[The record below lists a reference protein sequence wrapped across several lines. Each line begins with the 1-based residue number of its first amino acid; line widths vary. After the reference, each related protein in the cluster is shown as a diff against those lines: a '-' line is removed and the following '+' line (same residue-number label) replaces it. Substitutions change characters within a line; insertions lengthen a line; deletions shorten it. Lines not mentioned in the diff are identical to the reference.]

1 MNSHNNH
8 KINQI
13 AIYYHQKNRNFTH
26 LSAIHGVSQ
35 NVNFLLINGIQNA
48 HYAPD
53 FVLISFPEICIN
65 SGPRF
70 HNLLVKESLIFS
82 HAKGDLFP
90 SVFEVGFRKEL
101 TNS

>member
-1 MNSHNNH
+1 M
-8 KINQI
+8 KIGHF
-13 AIYYHQKNRNFTH
+13 AIEF
-26 LSAIHGVSQ
+26 
-35 NVNFLLINGIQNA
+35 F
-48 HYAPD
+48 
-53 FVLISFPEICIN
+53 LISFPEICIN

-90 SVFEVGFRKEL
+90 SVFEAGFRKTL